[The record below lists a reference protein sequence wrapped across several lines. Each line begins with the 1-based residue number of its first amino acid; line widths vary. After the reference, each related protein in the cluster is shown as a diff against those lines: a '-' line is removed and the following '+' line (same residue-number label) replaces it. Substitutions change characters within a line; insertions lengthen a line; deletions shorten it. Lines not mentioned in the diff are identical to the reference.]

1 MKLLDKLK
9 NALFEEEYVEVEE
22 KKEVKKKEK
31 PIAKKIIVE
40 DKPKK
45 QAPKEDLIVEEE
57 KKETKVETPNR
68 DFKFKAILDDD
79 FIDLEEKKEPKPV
92 PKMEPKKEEKPKPVK
107 KEVKETRPLYQGD
120 KKHEEKNLYGSLND
134 NEIKIHEYGSA
145 SRQKEKKTFHPSPII
160 SPIYGVLDQNYKKDD
175 IVTKKEVRIT
185 SSYKSKNI
193 DVDSVRE
200 KAYGNSDD
208 IFEEELTSNKQ
219 KEAMKILQ
227 QRKYSV
233 ELKAKTALVEALK
246 DDEFKNIYNAFNEE
260 KIALAKDEAFG
271 KDHDKE
277 LLKSLKAQLSQR
289 LKQLKLS
296 SIEPVYSCKKCKDEG
311 VVDGKYCDCF
321 KKELKQL
328 LGEDKVNQLKPITSE
343 NDENIQKL
351 VMKIEEVE
359 V

>member
-79 FIDLEEKKEPKPV
+79 FIDLEEKKEPKTL
-92 PKMEPKKEEKPKPVK
+92 PKVEPKKEEKPKPIK

-134 NEIKIHEYGSA
+134 NEIKIHEYGSV
-145 SRQKEKKTFHPSPII
+145 SRQKEKKEFHPSPII

-219 KEAMKILQ
+219 KE
-227 QRKYSV
+227 
-233 ELKAKTALVEALK
+233 TPK
-246 DDEFKNIYNAFNEE
+246 DDEKETDDFVIKEEDSLLDISDDNTPSVAKVTMGDAEEYYSDLGLEYNIDYKDVSHEKATGRRTDLKNFDEE
-260 KIALAKDEAFG
+260 EPKND
-271 KDHDKE
+271 DT
-277 LLKSLKAQLSQR
+277 
-289 LKQLKLS
+289 
-296 SIEPVYSCKKCKDEG
+296 SIEDNLFDLIDSMYDEKK
-311 VVDGKYCDCF
+311 
-321 KKELKQL
+321 
-328 LGEDKVNQLKPITSE
+328 GE
-343 NDENIQKL
+343 
-351 VMKIEEVE
+351 
-359 V
+359 

>member
-22 KKEVKKKEK
+22 PKPVKKKEK

-57 KKETKVETPNR
+57 KKEEKVETPNR

-79 FIDLEEKKEPKPV
+79 FIDLEEEKKQKPLPKI
-92 PKMEPKKEEKPKPVK
+92 EPKKEEKPKPVK
-107 KEVKETRPLYQGD
+107 KEVKETRPLYQGE
-120 KKHEEKNLYGSLND
+120 KKTEEKKLYGVNND
-134 NEIKIHEYGSA
+134 KEIKIHEYGSA

-219 KEAMKILQ
+219 KETIK
-227 QRKYSV
+227 
-233 ELKAKTALVEALK
+233 
-246 DDEFKNIYNAFNEE
+246 EE
-260 KIALAKDEAFG
+260 
-271 KDHDKE
+271 DKE
-277 LLKSLKAQLSQR
+277 TEGFVIKEEDSLLDISDDNTPSVAKVTMGDAEEYYSDLGLEYNIDYKDVSHEKATGRRTDLKNFDEEEP
-289 LKQLKLS
+289 KNDDT
-296 SIEPVYSCKKCKDEG
+296 SIEDNLFDLIDSMYDEKK
-311 VVDGKYCDCF
+311 
-321 KKELKQL
+321 
-328 LGEDKVNQLKPITSE
+328 GE
-343 NDENIQKL
+343 
-351 VMKIEEVE
+351 
-359 V
+359 

>member
-22 KKEVKKKEK
+22 PKPVKKKEK

-57 KKETKVETPNR
+57 KKEEKVETPNR

-79 FIDLEEKKEPKPV
+79 FIDLEEEKKQKPLPKI
-92 PKMEPKKEEKPKPVK
+92 EPKKEEKPKPVK
-107 KEVKETRPLYQGD
+107 KEVKETRPLYQGE
-120 KKHEEKNLYGSLND
+120 KKTEEKKLYGVNND
-134 NEIKIHEYGSA
+134 KEIKIHEYGSA

-219 KEAMKILQ
+219 KEPTKEETEDFVIKEEDSLLDISDDNTPSVAKVTMGDAEEY
-227 QRKYSV
+227 YSDLGLEYNIDYKDV
-233 ELKAKTALVEALK
+233 SHEKATGRRTDLKNFDEEEPKN
-246 DDEFKNIYNAFNEE
+246 DDA
-260 KIALAKDEAFG
+260 
-271 KDHDKE
+271 
-277 LLKSLKAQLSQR
+277 
-289 LKQLKLS
+289 
-296 SIEPVYSCKKCKDEG
+296 SIEDNLFDLIDSMYDEKK
-311 VVDGKYCDCF
+311 
-321 KKELKQL
+321 
-328 LGEDKVNQLKPITSE
+328 GE
-343 NDENIQKL
+343 
-351 VMKIEEVE
+351 
-359 V
+359 

>member
-45 QAPKEDLIVEEE
+45 QAPKEDLIIEEE

-79 FIDLEEKKEPKPV
+79 FIDLEEKKELKPLPKV
-92 PKMEPKKEEKPKPVK
+92 EPKKEEKPKPIK

-134 NEIKIHEYGSA
+134 NEIKIHEYGSV
-145 SRQKEKKTFHPSPII
+145 SRQKEKKEFHPSPII
-160 SPIYGVLDQNYKKDD
+160 SPIYGVLDQNYKKDE
-175 IVTKKEVRIT
+175 IVTKKDVRIT
-185 SSYKSKNI
+185 SSYKPKNI

-219 KEAMKILQ
+219 KDYQDNKQEKNTEIREEDSLLDISDDNTPSVAKVTVGDAEEY
-227 QRKYSV
+227 YSDLGL
-233 ELKAKTALVEALK
+233 EYNIDYKDASHEKATGRRTDLKNFDEEETKN
-246 DDEFKNIYNAFNEE
+246 DDA
-260 KIALAKDEAFG
+260 
-271 KDHDKE
+271 
-277 LLKSLKAQLSQR
+277 
-289 LKQLKLS
+289 
-296 SIEPVYSCKKCKDEG
+296 SIEDNLFDLIDSMY
-311 VVDGKYCDCF
+311 
-321 KKELKQL
+321 
-328 LGEDKVNQLKPITSE
+328 EDKKGE
-343 NDENIQKL
+343 
-351 VMKIEEVE
+351 
-359 V
+359 

>member
-22 KKEVKKKEK
+22 PKPVKKKEK

-57 KKETKVETPNR
+57 KKEEKVETPNR

-79 FIDLEEKKEPKPV
+79 FIDLEEDKRQKPLPKI
-92 PKMEPKKEEKPKPVK
+92 EPKKEEKTKPVK
-107 KEVKETRPLYQGD
+107 KEVKETRPLYQGE
-120 KKHEEKNLYGSLND
+120 KKQEEKKLYSGSSQINNTD

-145 SRQKEKKTFHPSPII
+145 SRQHEKKNFHPSPII
-160 SPIYGVLDQNYKKDD
+160 SPIYGVLDENYKKDE

-219 KEAMKILQ
+219 KDSIKKDEEITEIKEEDSLLDISADNTPSVAKVTVGDAEEY
-227 QRKYSV
+227 YSDLGLEYNIDYKDV
-233 ELKAKTALVEALK
+233 SHEKATGRRTDLKNFT
-246 DDEFKNIYNAFNEE
+246 DDDDYQKENNASIEDNLFDLIDSMYEE
-260 KIALAKDEAFG
+260 KK
-271 KDHDKE
+271 
-277 LLKSLKAQLSQR
+277 
-289 LKQLKLS
+289 
-296 SIEPVYSCKKCKDEG
+296 
-311 VVDGKYCDCF
+311 
-321 KKELKQL
+321 
-328 LGEDKVNQLKPITSE
+328 GE
-343 NDENIQKL
+343 
-351 VMKIEEVE
+351 
-359 V
+359 

>member
-22 KKEVKKKEK
+22 PKPVKKKEK

-45 QAPKEDLIVEEE
+45 QAPKEELIVEEE
-57 KKETKVETPNR
+57 KKDTKVETPNK

-79 FIDLEEKKEPKPV
+79 FIDLEEEKKQKPLPKI
-92 PKMEPKKEEKPKPVK
+92 EPKKEEKPKPVK
-107 KEVKETRPLYQGD
+107 KEVKETRPLYQGE
-120 KKHEEKNLYGSLND
+120 KKTEEKKLYGVNND
-134 NEIKIHEYGSA
+134 KEIKIHEYGSA

-219 KEAMKILQ
+219 KEPTKEETEDFVIKEEDSLLDISDDNTPSVAKVTMGDAEEY
-227 QRKYSV
+227 YSDLGLEYNIDYKDV
-233 ELKAKTALVEALK
+233 SHEKATGRRTDLKNFDEEEPKN
-246 DDEFKNIYNAFNEE
+246 DDT
-260 KIALAKDEAFG
+260 
-271 KDHDKE
+271 
-277 LLKSLKAQLSQR
+277 
-289 LKQLKLS
+289 
-296 SIEPVYSCKKCKDEG
+296 SIEDNLFDLIDSMYDEKK
-311 VVDGKYCDCF
+311 
-321 KKELKQL
+321 
-328 LGEDKVNQLKPITSE
+328 GE
-343 NDENIQKL
+343 
-351 VMKIEEVE
+351 
-359 V
+359 